1 MRCDVRVLKVW
12 TMSGGIRFDNV
23 LLVDSEEQA
32 SEFAQQ
38 TWKRKKDMEKAEK
51 KVLSQEERLLK
62 REEKRAEGGLNNM
75 IEVYLA
81 DSMDFVAK
89 NQYPVRKEEG
99 NFNRMD
105 FQQRV
110 FIRSM

>member
-51 KVLSQEERLLK
+51 KVLKGR
-62 REEKRAEGGLNNM
+62 GGLARAN
-75 IEVYLA
+75 
-81 DSMDFVAK
+81 DRT
-89 NQYPVRKEEG
+89 PV
-99 NFNRMD
+99 
-105 FQQRV
+105 
-110 FIRSM
+110 